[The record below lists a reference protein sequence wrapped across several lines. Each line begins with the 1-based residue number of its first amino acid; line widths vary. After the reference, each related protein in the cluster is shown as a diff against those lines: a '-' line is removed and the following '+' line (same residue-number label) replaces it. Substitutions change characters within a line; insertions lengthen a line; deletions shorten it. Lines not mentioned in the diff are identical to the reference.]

1 MPALDPLMQSPVFLG
16 VTILAVLIA
25 GIAKGG
31 FGAGAAFASTPLI
44 ALVAPPTLA
53 LSMMLP
59 ILILMDAFG
68 LRAYWR
74 RWNWPTLKPLL
85 IGAAMGIGAGA
96 LFFRFVDPA
105 ALKIMIGAVALAF
118 VIWRALPLRPATR
131 RPDETSPSGSMSS
144 ALFWGG
150 VSGFTSMTAHAGGP
164 PVAVHLL
171 RVGLDKTAF
180 QATTV
185 AFFAA
190 VNALK
195 LAPFIAIG
203 LISQETLTLSLIFAP
218 LAPLGIWLG
227 VLAHRRLPEA
237 IFFRLVIVLL
247 TATALKLIWDG
258 IGDLG

>member
-1 MPALDPLMQSPVFLG
+1 MQLSDPLF
-16 VTILAVLIA
+16 ILVSFFAVLIA

-44 ALVAPPTLA
+44 ALVAPPALA

-74 RWNWPTLKPLL
+74 KWDWPALKPL
-85 IGAAMGIGAGA
+85 IVGATLGIGAGA

-105 ALKIMIGAVALAF
+105 ALKIMIGGVALAF
-118 VIWRALPLRPATR
+118 VIWRSLPLPAK
-131 RPDETSPSGSMSS
+131 PDGRGPSRSIAS

-171 RVGLDKTAF
+171 RTGLDKTTF

-195 LAPFIAIG
+195 IAPFIAIG
-203 LISQETLTLSLIFAP
+203 LISRETLILSLIFAP

-227 VLAHRRLPEA
+227 VLAHRRLPET

-258 IGDLG
+258 VADLG